1 MDVYSFW
8 NDTLAQDAVKIR
20 KYFHEDAYI
29 NWHDTNEHFTLEE
42 FIIAN
47 CEYPDKWNGKVE
59 KVLEFGNLVIT
70 VTHVYAIN
78 KSLSFHVVSF
88 ISLKDDKIISIDE
101 YWGEEDD
108 VPQWRLDKHIGKPIK

>member
-1 MDVYSFW
+1 MNVYSFW

-20 KYFHEDAYI
+20 KYFHENAYI

-59 KVLEFGNLVIT
+59 RVLEFGNLVIT

-78 KSLSFHVVSF
+78 KPLSFHLSA
-88 ISLKDDKIISIDE
+88 LKMIRLFLLMNI
-101 YWGEEDD
+101 GERMMMCHSGD
-108 VPQWRLDKHIGKPIK
+108 